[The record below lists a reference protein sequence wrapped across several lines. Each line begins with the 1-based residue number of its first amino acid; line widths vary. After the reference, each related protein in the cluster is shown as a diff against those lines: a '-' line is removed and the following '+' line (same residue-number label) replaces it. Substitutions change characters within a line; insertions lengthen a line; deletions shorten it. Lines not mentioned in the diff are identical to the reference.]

1 MQEWLRSIG
10 TLVGYL
16 LPRASTPLFRANAG
30 TDWLPPVLGQD
41 DLSGGLFAA
50 MADASSAWYF
60 ERR

>member
-1 MQEWLRSIG
+1 MQEWLQSIR

-16 LPRASTPLFRANAG
+16 LPRASTPQFRANASA
-30 TDWLPPVLGQD
+30 DWLPPVLGQGD
-41 DLSGGLFAA
+41 WSSGLFAA